1 MKFKLR
7 EAKECRGVGIPSNKL
22 SGAGQQRYLQN
33 KSINQNINW
42 PKVGKLKVKT
52 GALGKQEEREEV
64 FHDWTPFHG
73 HSCGK
78 HVYRQERCL
87 ILVNMGRC

>member
-64 FHDWTPFHG
+64 FYDWTPFHG

-78 HVYRQERCL
+78 HVYHQERCL